1 MVERTMIAAPE
12 HREVLLTGDHADNEE
27 VSEKRKFRQHP
38 ASFLLIHNFCTVL
51 LREIGVGQ
59 SKPPRGWP
67 SHARAGPPPRC
78 CLSVRRQCTMI
89 GANPRRRNVRIENGR
104 RRSADKTWERHTAGA
119 RDWLLGTLRKGG
131 AGHSSE

>member
-67 SHARAGPPPRC
+67 SHARAVPPPWCR
-78 CLSVRRQCTMI
+78 LSARRQRTVI
-89 GANPRRRNVRIENGR
+89 GAIRCGETFESRMPLEEVPIKPSSGNGGFAAMPIVEI
-104 RRSADKTWERHTAGA
+104 SCW
-119 RDWLLGTLRKGG
+119 
-131 AGHSSE
+131 